1 MPEGAAGPPLA
12 PDAGAVESC
21 DGYDNVIIILCWPD
35 GAFST
40 MTEGAAGR
48 LFRRR
53 AAPITS
59 AHRFMT
65 PIKFILRYTAIP
77 FTAIVAVVVWTVIPS
92 SKEIDARQYA
102 ALSRAY
108 ASFPLPFR
116 REISDTMAHGTIND
130 RRYQALVRDSL
141 GNGVALDWP
150 ASGVGGV
157 ADERQKLAELI
168 QADSDLQR
176 QRQ

>member
-1 MPEGAAGPPLA
+1 
-12 PDAGAVESC
+12 
-21 DGYDNVIIILCWPD
+21 
-35 GAFST
+35 
-40 MTEGAAGR
+40 
-48 LFRRR
+48 
-53 AAPITS
+53 
-59 AHRFMT
+59 MT

-77 FTAIVAVVVWTVIPS
+77 FTAIVAVVIWTVIPS

-116 REISDTMAHGTIND
+116 REISDTMVHGTIND

-141 GNGVALDWP
+141 GNGVALEWP

>member
-1 MPEGAAGPPLA
+1 
-12 PDAGAVESC
+12 
-21 DGYDNVIIILCWPD
+21 
-35 GAFST
+35 
-40 MTEGAAGR
+40 
-48 LFRRR
+48 
-53 AAPITS
+53 
-59 AHRFMT
+59 MT
-65 PIKFILRYTAIP
+65 PVKFILRYTAIP
-77 FTAIVAVVVWTVIPS
+77 FTAIVAVVIWTVIPS

-116 REISDTMAHGTIND
+116 HEISEAMEHGRIND

-150 ASGVGGV
+150 ASGVGGI

-176 QRQ
+176 QHP

>member
-1 MPEGAAGPPLA
+1 MSSSAAGL
-12 PDAGAVESC
+12 
-21 DGYDNVIIILCWPD
+21 
-35 GAFST
+35 
-40 MTEGAAGR
+40 R
-48 LFRRR
+48 LRRR
-53 AAPITS
+53 MAAPPAFAITS

-77 FTAIVAVVVWTVIPS
+77 FTAIVAVVIWTVIPS

-116 REISDTMAHGTIND
+116 REISETMDHGRIND

-150 ASGVGGV
+150 ASGVGEL

-168 QADSDLQR
+168 QADSDLQGHH
-176 QRQ
+176 Q

>member
-1 MPEGAAGPPLA
+1 MRRTVAIFSAFVRG
-12 PDAGAVESC
+12 SC
-21 DGYDNVIIILCWPD
+21 DHR
-35 GAFST
+35 A
-40 MTEGAAGR
+40 AAGR
-48 LFRRR
+48 ATRR
-53 AAPITS
+53 APGTRQNPVFIPALS
-59 AHRFMT
+59 AGEPDIRLVRHDFDSCFMT
-65 PIKFILRYTAIP
+65 PVKFILRYTAIP
-77 FTAIVAVVVWTVIPS
+77 FTAIVAVVIWTVIPS

-108 ASFPLPFR
+108 ASFPLPFGH
-116 REISDTMAHGTIND
+116 EISEAMDHGRIND

-150 ASGVGGV
+150 ASGVGGI

-176 QRQ
+176 QHP

>member
-1 MPEGAAGPPLA
+1 M
-12 PDAGAVESC
+12 SC
-21 DGYDNVIIILCWPD
+21 C
-35 GAFST
+35 
-40 MTEGAAGR
+40 AGR
-48 LFRRR
+48 PRLRCRIAVPPAF
-53 AAPITS
+53 AITS

-77 FTAIVAVVVWTVIPS
+77 FTAIVAVVIWTVIPS

-116 REISDTMAHGTIND
+116 REISETMDHGRIND
-130 RRYQALVRDSL
+130 RRYQTLVRDSL

-150 ASGVGGV
+150 ASGVSAL

-168 QADSDLQR
+168 QADSDLQGHH
-176 QRQ
+176 Q